1 MPSLHC
7 THYVLCIYLMN
18 EKFGQPTAAL
28 ILAPAVGLGPP
39 YSEIIK
45 VGYIS
50 RYCICH
56 NILWLALFPDT
67 VSVHNILLTDR
78 VSLQNYCSW
87 VS

>member
-1 MPSLHC
+1 MYL
-7 THYVLCIYLMN
+7 YLMN

-78 VSLQNYCSW
+78 VSLQNYCL
-87 VS
+87 